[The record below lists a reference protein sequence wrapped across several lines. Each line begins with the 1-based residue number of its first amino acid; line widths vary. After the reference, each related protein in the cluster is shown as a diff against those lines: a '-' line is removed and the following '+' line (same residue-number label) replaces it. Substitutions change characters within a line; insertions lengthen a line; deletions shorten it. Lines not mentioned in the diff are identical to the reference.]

1 MMKLTKFR
9 ILLIILALVSIII
22 TGCNNDNNKSK
33 SNDQPLSRTEFMM
46 DTILTLKIYDKKD
59 NKILDEAFSRLEEI
73 EKRMS
78 STIEDSDVS
87 LINKNAGIEP
97 VQVHDDVYYV
107 IEQAKHYASLSNRA
121 FDPTIGPLV
130 DLWNISGDEE
140 QTRDSIPTDEEIKS
154 ALALINSD
162 DLELLEDNKVFLKRK
177 GMKLELGGIVKGYAA
192 DEVKRIFKENGVES
206 AIIDLG
212 GNIYAMGKK
221 LDGSPWNIGITN
233 PYNPAASFVGI
244 LKAQDKSIVTS
255 GDYERYFIYKGKRY
269 HHIIDTNTGYPT
281 ENQVTS
287 VSIIS
292 DKSIDGDALS
302 TTLFVLGVE
311 EGLNL
316 IDQLDGIEAIFITK
330 DKKVIPSAGIKDH
343 FTLSNEEFKLE
354 NQ

>member
-1 MMKLTKFR
+1 
-9 ILLIILALVSIII
+9 
-22 TGCNNDNNKSK
+22 
-33 SNDQPLSRTEFMM
+33 
-46 DTILTLKIYDKKD
+46 
-59 NKILDEAFSRLEEI
+59 
-73 EKRMS
+73 MS